1 MSTKPAEPGPTPEA
15 AGADPGEV
23 KRLRRSVARDFIEAN
38 VLGGAIIAVFYIAFQ
53 QGTLPT
59 TTRSV
64 ILYVSLLTVPAFAL
78 VLWISWR
85 TARPLVDWLE
95 HDDGTGHPPERLRI
109 SVVVQPAVQ
118 SSISLSFW
126 IVAALG
132 FGLAEGI
139 TGDGFAARRFL
150 LACAGTVVAGV
161 GTSAIVYLRIEDV
174 WRRWM
179 PVFFRGGDPVS
190 LPLPPADRLHS
201 RMRFMFLIGTV
212 IPLVTMA
219 LVATFRGEA
228 SMAELS
234 SMAWFLAIAGI
245 FVGAVFSV
253 NVRHS
258 ITAPIHGLQDA
269 MERVEDGDFSVRV
282 PIDRIDELGRLQ
294 HGFNEMVEGLAAR
307 ERVED
312 LFGRQVGEQ
321 VAEAAL
327 HAARSG
333 DDEVHLGGEV
343 RTASALFVDLASFST
358 LAEFAQPQ
366 QLAQLLNVVFE
377 VVVEAVE
384 ATGGLVNKFQGDAV
398 LAVFG
403 APRDDALHAVHALE
417 AAAQIA
423 GRLEAMRLD
432 FGIGIAA
439 GEVFAGNIGSTSR
452 FEYTVVGDAV
462 NEAARLQE
470 LTRDLGRTILLNGDA
485 AASARD
491 GGGRAAAGLVPVG
504 EFVLRGKTTATVVYS
519 LSPQLWRGAT
529 VDAAGDGAGDDAVQ
543 SRGAAAAPDT
553 PAPAPAE
560 PDDPAAAPDAP
571 ASETVATEP
580 AG

>member
-1 MSTKPAEPGPTPEA
+1 MTPNP
-15 AGADPGEV
+15 ADPEPDAEGEVRGDV
-23 KRLRRSVARDFIEAN
+23 KRLRRLVARDFIEAHL
-38 VLGGAIIAVFYIAFQ
+38 LGGAIIAVFYVAFQ
-53 QGTLPT
+53 QASLPT
-59 TTRSV
+59 SSRSV

-78 VLWISWR
+78 TLWISWR
-85 TARPLVDWLE
+85 TARPLVDWLD
-95 HDDGTGHPPERLRI
+95 HDDGVSHPPDRLRI

-118 SSISLSFW
+118 SVISITFW
-126 IVAALG
+126 AVTALG

-139 TGDGFAARRFL
+139 TADGFAARPFI
-150 LACAGTVVAGV
+150 LAASGTLVAGV
-161 GTSAIVYLRIEDV
+161 ATSAIVYLRIEDV

-190 LPLPPADRLHS
+190 LPLPPADRLRS
-201 RMRFMFLIGTV
+201 RLRFMFLIGTV

-219 LVATFRGEA
+219 LVTTFRGNA
-228 SMAELS
+228 SAAEVS
-234 SMAWFLAIAGI
+234 SMAWFLAIAGVS
-245 FVGAVFSV
+245 VGAVFSV

-258 ITAPIHGLQDA
+258 ITAPIDDLQDA
-269 MERVEDGDFSVRV
+269 MERVEEGDFAVRV

-327 HAARSG
+327 VAARAG
-333 DDEVHLGGEV
+333 QEEIHLGGDV

-384 ATGGLVNKFQGDAV
+384 TSGGLVNKFQGDAV
-398 LAVFG
+398 LAIFG
-403 APRDDALHAVHALE
+403 APRDDTHHAVHALE
-417 AAAQIA
+417 SAVHVAA
-423 GRLEAMRLD
+423 RLEQMRLD
-432 FGIGIAA
+432 FGIGISS
-439 GEVFAGNIGSTSR
+439 GEVFAGNIGSASR

-470 LTRDLGRTILLNGDA
+470 LTRELGRTVLINGDA
-485 AASARD
+485 AAAARES
-491 GGGRAAAGLVPVG
+491 GGRAAAGLVPVG
-504 EFVLRGKTTATVVYS
+504 EFVLRGKTAPTDVFS
-519 LSPQLWRGAT
+519 LSPQLWRGASVDEEAAAEADAG
-529 VDAAGDGAGDDAVQ
+529 VDAGTDAE
-543 SRGAAAAPDT
+543 SG
-553 PAPAPAE
+553 APATEATGAVAGAEAE
-560 PDDPAAAPDAP
+560 PAA
-571 ASETVATEP
+571 
-580 AG
+580 G